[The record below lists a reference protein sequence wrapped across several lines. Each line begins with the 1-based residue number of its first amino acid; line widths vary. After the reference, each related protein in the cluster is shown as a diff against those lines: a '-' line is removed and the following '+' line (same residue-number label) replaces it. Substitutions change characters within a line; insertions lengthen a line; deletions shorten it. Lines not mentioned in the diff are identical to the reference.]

1 MTKTITITELE
12 CYANINGLE
21 NVVKNVRWTMDVQ
34 ETINGN
40 TENMTIGGSTQVPAA
55 EAEAFTPYD
64 ELTVEQVTAWVNE
77 NTDTD
82 AIANHLVMRRT
93 YELNIIPTTTPALP
107 F

>member
-21 NVVKNVRWTMDVQ
+21 NVVKNVRWSMDVQ

-40 TENMTIGGSTQVPAA
+40 TENMTIGGTTQVP
-55 EAEAFTPYD
+55 EASVEAFTPYD
-64 ELTVEQVTAWVNE
+64 ELTAEQVVAWVTA

-82 AIANHLVMRRT
+82 AIANHLVMRRER
-93 YELNIIPTTTPALP
+93 ELNTIPTTTLGLP